1 MKTYLLFLGLLSF
14 TSIRL
19 NAQTLF
25 IPSGNTGIGASLN
38 ANVGIGISSP
48 LAKLDIRGNIYMPY
62 GNKILLGNVNTSGN
76 RLQLGSTTQHAY
88 IDFYQNLIF
97 RSGSASND
105 NKFIFTSDGKFGIGT
120 SDPKDNFQIGQSI
133 SKLNLGQSYGQAI
146 GWGSSYIG
154 FNAARNNGIWYL
166 DSDGSAN
173 GGCVIYGDVGGG
185 INFAPLV
192 STSGLSRTLTDNQVR
207 EAVAFKVKS
216 DGLVIAKDFEVTLT
230 GWPDFVFCE
239 SYQLLTFS
247 ELESYIKNNRHLP
260 GLPSASDV
268 ENSSIRLGE
277 TNKLLLLKIEEL
289 TLYVIKLSKEN
300 KELALKI
307 EKIEQKYENK

>member
-25 IPSGNTGIGASLN
+25 VPSGNTGIGASLN

-62 GNKILLGNVNTSGN
+62 GNKIFLGNVNTSGN

-146 GWGSSYIG
+146 GGVRAISVLMQPEIMG
-154 FNAARNNGIWYL
+154 FGI
-166 DSDGSAN
+166 
-173 GGCVIYGDVGGG
+173 
-185 INFAPLV
+185 
-192 STSGLSRTLTDNQVR
+192 
-207 EAVAFKVKS
+207 
-216 DGLVIAKDFEVTLT
+216 
-230 GWPDFVFCE
+230 
-239 SYQLLTFS
+239 
-247 ELESYIKNNRHLP
+247 
-260 GLPSASDV
+260 
-268 ENSSIRLGE
+268 
-277 TNKLLLLKIEEL
+277 
-289 TLYVIKLSKEN
+289 
-300 KELALKI
+300 
-307 EKIEQKYENK
+307 

>member
-1 MKTYLLFLGLLSF
+1 M
-14 TSIRL
+14 
-19 NAQTLF
+19 
-25 IPSGNTGIGASLN
+25 
-38 ANVGIGISSP
+38 
-48 LAKLDIRGNIYMPY
+48 
-62 GNKILLGNVNTSGN
+62 
-76 RLQLGSTTQHAY
+76 
-88 IDFYQNLIF
+88 
-97 RSGSASND
+97 
-105 NKFIFTSDGKFGIGT
+105 
-120 SDPKDNFQIGQSI
+120 
-133 SKLNLGQSYGQAI
+133 
-146 GWGSSYIG
+146 
-154 FNAARNNGIWYL
+154 
-166 DSDGSAN
+166 
-173 GGCVIYGDVGGG
+173 
-185 INFAPLV
+185 
-192 STSGLSRTLTDNQVR
+192 R
-207 EAVAFKVKS
+207 ESVAFKVKS

-307 EKIEQKYENK
+307 EKLEQKYENK